1 MAIHSAAETLR
12 PLPATELQDSTRIHS
27 LDILRG
33 LIMVL
38 MAIDHVR
45 VYSGVPPGGPE
56 AGVFFT
62 RWITHFCAPG
72 FAFFA
77 GTSAFLYGIKIN
89 NKTALSK
96 YLLTRGL
103 LLVFLE
109 LTVIRFFWEFNLNF
123 SEFILFGVI
132 WMLGWCMVA
141 MAGLIYLKP
150 ATVGIIGLAII
161 FLQQIFAFI
170 PRVLPSPAD
179 ASFAKVWEFIYSSGY
194 QSFDGIAILY
204 VLIPW
209 IGVMAAGYGFGLIVQ
224 MDSERRKKTCIII
237 GVTSIV
243 LFVAV
248 GSVIILT
255 NPSDEMPFV
264 FRLLNQNKYPAS
276 QLFLM
281 MTLGPLILL
290 VPFVEKA
297 KGWFANVLTVFGR
310 VPFFYYLMHILVI
323 HVSALAVQMITNGQ
337 MNHEWFAYAPF
348 TQVPQE
354 FRWPLSWLYLV
365 FLIDIV
371 LLYFMCRWYLNFK
384 SRNPQI
390 GWLKYL

>member
-1 MAIHSAAETLR
+1 MAIYSTSEALST
-12 PLPATELQDSTRIHS
+12 PTTELQESKRIQS

-62 RWITHFCAPG
+62 RWVTHFCAPG

-77 GTSAFLYGIKIN
+77 GTSAFLYGLKIN
-89 NKTALSK
+89 NKAALSK

-150 ATVGIIGLAII
+150 ATVGFVGLAIVL
-161 FLQQIFAFI
+161 FQQVFAFV
-170 PRVLPSPAD
+170 PRLFPSPTD
-179 ASFAKVWEFIYSSGY
+179 ASFGKVWEFIYSSGY

-209 IGVMAAGYGFGLIVQ
+209 IGVMAAGYGFGLIIQ
-224 MDSERRKKTCIII
+224 MNAERRNRICMIIGATCIALFIVI
-237 GVTSIV
+237 GC
-243 LFVAV
+243 A
-248 GSVIILT
+248 IILM
-255 NPSDEMPFV
+255 NPSDEMPFL

-281 MTLGPLILL
+281 MTLGPLIVLIPL
-290 VPFVEKA
+290 MEKA

-323 HVSALAVQMITNGQ
+323 HLSALAVQMITNGQ
-337 MNHEWFAYAPF
+337 MNLEWFAYAPF
-348 TQVPQE
+348 TQVPEE
-354 FRWPLSWLYLV
+354 FRWSLSRLYLV
-365 FLIDIV
+365 FLTDVGI
-371 LLYFMCRWYLNFK
+371 LYFMCRWYLNFK
-384 SRNPQI
+384 GRNPQI